1 MIFTAQWVALGFI
14 STDWSRF
21 CFLSCGI
28 RWHHTIFHNHMPYMQ
43 WNAWEQASMSRNMN
57 LNRSKW
63 DRLWLGLRRKR
74 HLSVSFCCWG
84 LTAIGSIFVAASFAL
99 LACRTE
105 KHLDR
110 ATSCLHC
117 ACHCVR
123 SFVDWSLEV
132 SYPTV
137 APHDFHDMPKRL
149 YWGLTRLRSLTYLFL
164 RLALLLLRWWSWHC
178 YWLPYIW
185 WDLFLL
191 HCILKSELAN

>member
-1 MIFTAQWVALGFI
+1 
-14 STDWSRF
+14 
-21 CFLSCGI
+21 
-28 RWHHTIFHNHMPYMQ
+28 MPYMQ
-43 WNAWEQASMSRNMN
+43 WNTWEQASMSRNMN

-164 RLALLLLRWWSWHC
+164 RLALRLLRWWSWHC